1 MSRLKDAI
9 FGKSDEANNQR
20 NGNSAQEADTTS
32 SQQGETAESAQDRQ
46 GPKDDGSRMR
56 EQINRGTE
64 EDARLGIGLGTA
76 AGLGAIL
83 GKP

>member
-9 FGKSDEANNQR
+9 LGKSDDAKKE
-20 NGNSAQEADTTS
+20 TS
-32 SQQGETAESAQDRQ
+32 SQADAKSTQQSENFDAQQERQ
-46 GPKDDGSRMR
+46 GPVGGASRVN
-56 EQINRGTE
+56 EINRGTE
-64 EDARLGIGLGTA
+64 EDARLGIGLGAA